1 MENMDRTD
9 QSLQSSKQ
17 ELTTT
22 IAHLVDTIEEM
33 HTSFGAFM
41 RKAEARMAEDKNHI
55 QNLEQQTITMLS
67 AHGSMDA
74 KLEDNKQH
82 INAVDNKT
90 LELHNDLGALQDHLA
105 ISLEDFVNKRSF
117 EQYRQRLSDE
127 FQTHIE
133 GMKEQERV
141 INQLRHDLDSLRSS
155 HEQEVGMLH
164 EELTALKEAHAKSTK
179 KKGWLWS
186 QQHGDPYSQ
195 YHLED

>member
-1 MENMDRTD
+1 MDRTD
-9 QSLQSSKQ
+9 QLLQNSKQ

-82 INAVDNKT
+82 INAVDKKV
-90 LELHNDLGALQDHLA
+90 LDLHNDLGALQNHLA
-105 ISLEDFVNKRSF
+105 TSLEEFVNKRSF

-133 GMKEQERV
+133 GMREQEDK
-141 INQLRHDLDSLRSS
+141 INELHSEIVSLRSS
-155 HEQEVGMLH
+155 HEHEVGTLH